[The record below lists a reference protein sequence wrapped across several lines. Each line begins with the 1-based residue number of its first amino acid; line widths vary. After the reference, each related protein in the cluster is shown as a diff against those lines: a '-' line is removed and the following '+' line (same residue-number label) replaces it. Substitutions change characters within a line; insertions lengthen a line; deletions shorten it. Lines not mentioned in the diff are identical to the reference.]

1 MATSQMNKTITHTK
15 RPRQSPRQS
24 PEEMRQLS
32 LFQLGLAL
40 VLAVVSYWPALG
52 FGFVYDD
59 TQQIVENPALR
70 SWSYLPQYFT
80 ANVWAGVFSGGGGSY
95 YRPLFLLWLRLNYLM
110 FKVAPW
116 GWHLT
121 SLIAHL
127 AATAMLFLL
136 MRKWTGDGV
145 VAGSGALLFAVH
157 PIHIEAVAWVSAVP
171 EVLFSVAGLA
181 AIYCY
186 IRYRHENRRTLLLAA
201 GMLYGIALFTKET
214 AIVVWPMIVACDWWL
229 ERASRPRVRSAHL
242 LATVKMQVPFA
253 VVTAVYVGLRLY
265 ALRGLVGAK
274 VTSTVGG
281 VLRVAPS
288 LFWFYLGKLVI
299 PFGLSPIY
307 SGPRIDSM
315 ASTRFCLPLIA
326 VCAVAVALILWGW
339 KSRVVVLPGL
349 LMALP
354 LFPPLIAVS
363 VFQRHDLAHDRYL
376 YLPSAGLC
384 MLFALALRRAT
395 HGMKVRWL
403 GNLIVTAGALALVFA
418 VRAQEWPYRN
428 NLILF
433 TRAVQISPDSE
444 PAWGFLGDELMTLR
458 RHSEGIAAFRR
469 ARELEPDDFVSNYRL
484 GAAYYVLQ
492 DMASAEAFFQFAL
505 NNYYEREIISYDYAL
520 YRLGLSQYAQGKMQL
535 AEATFR
541 RAAVLNSKTPGYHLA
556 LGATMKNQG
565 KLREARKEL
574 ELELNLGADPEAS
587 KMLAEVDA
595 ELNTGLNR
603 NSRSAPFIQ

>member
-307 SGPRIDSM
+307 SGPRIDSIGFDSVLF
-315 ASTRFCLPLIA
+315 ASDRRLR
-326 VCAVAVALILWGW
+326 GG
-339 KSRVVVLPGL
+339 SRAYSLGL
-349 LMALP
+349 EVESGGTPRIVDGPPSFPTADCSVGIPTARSRARP
-354 LFPPLIAVS
+354 LFVP
-363 VFQRHDLAHDRYL
+363 
-376 YLPSAGLC
+376 
-384 MLFALALRRAT
+384 ALRR
-395 HGMKVRWL
+395 
-403 GNLIVTAGALALVFA
+403 IVHAVCVGAAEGHPWNEGALA
-418 VRAQEWPYRN
+418 R
-428 NLILF
+428 
-433 TRAVQISPDSE
+433 
-444 PAWGFLGDELMTLR
+444 
-458 RHSEGIAAFRR
+458 
-469 ARELEPDDFVSNYRL
+469 
-484 GAAYYVLQ
+484 
-492 DMASAEAFFQFAL
+492 
-505 NNYYEREIISYDYAL
+505 
-520 YRLGLSQYAQGKMQL
+520 
-535 AEATFR
+535 
-541 RAAVLNSKTPGYHLA
+541 
-556 LGATMKNQG
+556 
-565 KLREARKEL
+565 
-574 ELELNLGADPEAS
+574 
-587 KMLAEVDA
+587 
-595 ELNTGLNR
+595 
-603 NSRSAPFIQ
+603 